1 MKRSTAA
8 DLTILIGILVVVLST
23 LYVSTV
29 GLAVTVNWYS
39 QYGYTLDEI
48 ARLQRGQV
56 PGRVMMELWFILMM
70 NAALYV
76 GIVLIA
82 VGVYVRL
89 QSLAIP
95 LPATVLAP
103 PPPPPGVCSKCGT
116 ANPATSKYCNN
127 CGSKL

>member
-1 MKRSTAA
+1 
-8 DLTILIGILVVVLST
+8 
-23 LYVSTV
+23 
-29 GLAVTVNWYS
+29 
-39 QYGYTLDEI
+39 
-48 ARLQRGQV
+48 
-56 PGRVMMELWFILMM
+56 MMELWFILMM

-89 QSLAIP
+89 QSLATP